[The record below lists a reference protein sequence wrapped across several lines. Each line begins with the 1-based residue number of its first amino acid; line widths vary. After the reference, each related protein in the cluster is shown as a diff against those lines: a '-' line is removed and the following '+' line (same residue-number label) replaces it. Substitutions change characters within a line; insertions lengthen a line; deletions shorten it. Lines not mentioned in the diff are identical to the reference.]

1 MKRSPNYMMLK
12 TARLL
17 RVQHLRMKPFT
28 PFLITTLCLSTF
40 LGLRSPLFSQAL
52 EFGLETSTGVSYGT
66 FNGELSDMVGFSELE
81 VSDTEVDSAFA
92 FFDLDAPRWIKN
104 LFPGLRIEI
113 DQEIAR
119 RQRRNTRMARFFVRY
134 KFIGASVAVSDP
146 RFIDQRESKKLKN
159 QVKSV
164 RLAMQGEAESLS
176 EHLARLALA
185 ELNQP
190 EPFFPN
196 RYDLEV
202 HLHLKRL
209 LFGND
214 PLLRW
219 GRQKQHAVDLEV
231 VSGLRLSADP
241 SPAVDLG
248 SVLFISEKLDSL
260 MEGGLLA
267 PVEETTD
274 QVAEALQNILFG
286 KFRDPR
292 TVPALGWFARV
303 SVPVRFGNSFSIVGG
318 ADLGVSRHT
327 IVDGTSPMFLSYAH
341 LGIRWRTGFGWK
353 KR

>member
-1 MKRSPNYMMLK
+1 MQHYKMTLRIVGLSVLS
-12 TARLL
+12 LL
-17 RVQHLRMKPFT
+17 YCSSASAQK
-28 PFLITTLCLSTF
+28 
-40 LGLRSPLFSQAL
+40 L
-52 EFGLETSTGVSYGT
+52 EFGLETSTGISYST
-66 FNGELSDMVGFSELE
+66 FNGDLAEMVGFSELE
-81 VSDTEVDSAFA
+81 VAESEVDSAFA
-92 FFDLDAPRWIKN
+92 FFDVDAPRWIKN
-104 LFPGLRIEI
+104 LFPGLRIEV
-113 DQEIAR
+113 DQQIAR

-134 KFIGASVAVSDP
+134 RFLGASVAVSDP
-146 RFIDQRESKKLKN
+146 RFVDQSESKKLKN

-164 RLAMQGEAESLS
+164 RLAMQGEAEALS
-176 EHLARLALA
+176 THLAALALA
-185 ELNQP
+185 DLGRP

-202 HLHLKRL
+202 HVHLKKL

-214 PLLRW
+214 PLLQF
-219 GRQKQHAVDLEV
+219 GRQKQHAVDVEV

-303 SVPVRFGNSFSIVGG
+303 SVPVQFGNSFSVVAG
-318 ADLGVSRHT
+318 ADLGLSRHT
-327 IVDGTSPMFLSYAH
+327 VVNGTQPMFLSYAH
-341 LGIRWRTGFGWK
+341 VGIRWRTGFGWK
-353 KR
+353 GR